1 MHHHEFTQFL
11 KHFDLLDPAQIEEA
25 RARISDARRRKEALA
40 QFEGS
45 GAREC
50 PHCGCGKRQ
59 KWGKTPTN
67 VQRYRCGNCRRT
79 FTGRTGTRIA
89 RIHRPGLFFDV
100 LRDMLGTR
108 PPSSVRVLARRL
120 GLNKH
125 TVWRWRLIA
134 LSALSGISDKA
145 FSGIVEADETYQKE
159 SRKGSREWVRH
170 QRDPLTNPKPPRM
183 RWYEYGKKGVPMLR
197 GLSKWQLPILTVANR
212 SGARCFERIPNRN
225 HSTINRT
232 LSPMLATDAV
242 LCSDAHPAYRALS
255 KAQGIEHFIVRSKP
269 GQKTMSASYH
279 IQNVNSLHSRFKD
292 FLRPFRG
299 PASKNLSCYIQWF
312 LARIGDFS
320 SAEAFQR
327 LLL

>member
-1 MHHHEFTQFL
+1 MHQHQFTQFL

-25 RARISDARRRKEALA
+25 RARISNVRRRKEALA
-40 QFEGS
+40 QIEGC

-50 PHCGCGKRQ
+50 PHCGSGKRQ
-59 KWGKTPTN
+59 KWGKTRTN
-67 VQRYRCGNCRRT
+67 VQRYRCGSCKKT
-79 FTGRTGTRIA
+79 FSGRTGTRIA

-100 LRDMLGTR
+100 LKDMLGPR

-134 LSALSGISDKA
+134 LSALSGISDTA

-170 QRDPLTNPKPPRM
+170 QRDPLNYPKPPRM

-197 GLSKWQLPILTVANR
+197 GLSKWQLPILTVVDR

-225 HSTINRT
+225 HSTIRRA
-232 LSPMLATDAV
+232 LSPMLAPDAV
-242 LCSDAHPAYRALS
+242 LCTDAHPAYKALS
-255 KAQGIEHFIVRSKP
+255 KAQGFEHFIVRSKP

-299 PASKNLSCYIQWF
+299 PASKNLAGYIQWF
-312 LARIGDFS
+312 LACAS
-320 SAEAFQR
+320 SINPSDAMQR
-327 LLL
+327 ALR